1 MAELNHELRAKGIG
15 SSEIAMLVLDD
26 DGKPLSRWGGPH
38 KLWRVKTG
46 VEIPDDKER
55 PWLDRG
61 NALEP
66 WILAR
71 YAQKTGAR
79 LRAGPGTRQHR
90 EYPYVV
96 DSVDALAWDENAG
109 KKPSAC
115 VEAKAPLLF
124 SEMRLDCG
132 EEGTDQI
139 DRQVLVQGQWH
150 MGVWDLPRCDY
161 PIDMGTGDIKI
172 YTSEHDEELWLAL
185 VSIAEK
191 FWKDHVESGV
201 PPVPDAKEATSRW
214 LSRRLKQG
222 DSDIMDADEDLAKKL
237 LLLKDARLRR
247 DTTKDEYEKLA
258 NEVKAAIGEHKGV
271 CIPDNPKARVTFGEQ
286 KGRKSFNHDAYI
298 QELLRRYLP
307 ENAAPPD
314 RGEFFKQGAPYR
326 VFRMDSLLKTE
337 V

>member
-26 DGKPLSRWGGPH
+26 EGKPLSRWGGPH

-46 VEIPDDKER
+46 VELPQDDTER

-61 NALEP
+61 KALEP

-79 LRAGPGTRQHR
+79 LRASPGTVQHR

-96 DSVDALAWDENAG
+96 DSVDALAWHPGDG
-109 KKPSAC
+109 KAPSSC
-115 VEAKAPLLF
+115 VEAKAPLHF
-124 SEMRLDCG
+124 QSFEYG

-139 DRQVLVQGQWH
+139 DRQYLIQGQWH
-150 MGVWDLPRCDY
+150 MGTWGLPKCDY
-161 PIDMGTGDIKI
+161 PIDVGTGDIKI
-172 YTSEHDEELWLAL
+172 YTSEHDEEMWLAL
-185 VSIAEK
+185 VSIAER

-201 PPVPDAKEATSRW
+201 PPPVDAKDATSEW
-214 LSRRLKQG
+214 LARRLKQA
-222 DSDIMDADEDLAKKL
+222 DSDIIDADEEIANDLRAL
-237 LLLKDARLRR
+237 RDLRLRKDAIEE
-247 DTTKDEYEKLA
+247 EYAKLS
-258 NEVKAAIGEHKGV
+258 NEVKVAIGEHKGI
-271 CIPDNPKARVTFGEQ
+271 CLPGIPKARVTFGEQ
-286 KGRKSFNHDAYI
+286 KGRKTFNHDAYI
-298 QELLRRYLP
+298 MELLKRYLP

-314 RGEFFKQGAPYR
+314 RNEFFKQGAPFR
-326 VFRMDSLLKTE
+326 VFRVSSLLKAE